1 MEIKAKSQI
10 FNLLF
15 LQNFKNSISGRLS
28 LNKSRREKEG
38 NQVLVRK
45 RGARI
50 PANGLNLYLGNLAV
64 NSNIVVIMYVAQIL
78 HIIPSDIF
86 AHFSICLGIS
96 VPHFKQASPMLH
108 LLIAMNYKPN
118 TDFVALPRRFI
129 SYNNLISICD
139 VWKF

>member
-15 LQNFKNSISGRLS
+15 LENFRNSISGRLS
-28 LNKSRREKEG
+28 LNKSRREKER

-64 NSNIVVIMYVAQIL
+64 NSNIIVIIYVA
-78 HIIPSDIF
+78 
-86 AHFSICLGIS
+86 
-96 VPHFKQASPMLH
+96 
-108 LLIAMNYKPN
+108 
-118 TDFVALPRRFI
+118 
-129 SYNNLISICD
+129 
-139 VWKF
+139 